1 MKGGKN
7 IIRINSVRRIGFER
21 DPRKGVSKCYKKY
34 G

>member
-7 IIRINSVRRIGFER
+7 IMRINSIRRVGSQR
-21 DPRKGVSKCYKKY
+21 DARKGVSKCYKRY